1 MQMLKLLRNK
11 IQSLTKIQRNILTMI
26 LVLIDLGVIIFW
38 ISFWVSLPKITLP
51 EEKTVEEEMFNLLA
65 IVLSTNPENNFL
77 IVNPVK
83 TTTFPP
89 SFGGPVEER
98 EVKIII
104 DKNTAL
110 IKLESSETPP
120 EEKEKKEMIMVE
132 EGKEPTV
139 VETEEPS
146 LVQKRL
152 KISDI
157 KEGDKIYIK
166 TSEDVTGK
174 SEIDKI
180 NFIHIISE

>member
-89 SFGGPVEER
+89 SFGGQVEDR

-104 DKNTAL
+104 GEDTAL
-110 IKLESSETPP
+110 VKFEPSEIPP
-120 EEKEKKEMIMVE
+120 EEREKKELIIVE
-132 EGKEPTV
+132 EGKEPV
-139 VETEEPS
+139 VLEIEEPT
-146 LVQKRL
+146 LVQKKML
-152 KISDI
+152 LANQK
-157 KEGDKIYIK
+157 
-166 TSEDVTGK
+166 
-174 SEIDKI
+174 
-180 NFIHIISE
+180 